1 MVKPERADVSVV
13 AANSTPATCF
23 ANEHLLHTP
32 TPATDSLRSAAG
44 ARVVPGRL
52 ASKLGDPVPDARS
65 LDARWAIRS
74 SGAFSRSRFVR
85 FVWRP
90 VLSDPVSDSRGAEAQ
105 FVRDPH
111 GERARHRQDASERC
125 VRSPHERRRAWTRT
139 YVRIAYRMQP
149 NGRASPPPPSPRG
162 GPRCPELFSI
172 CSVLTSIWRTRSR
185 VRPTSLADLL
195 QRHRARRGRGRS
207 AARSRAARG
216 RAARAAPP
224 GRRRRA

>member
-74 SGAFSRSRFVR
+74 EWRVFAEPFRSVR
-85 FVWRP
+85 LET

-105 FVRDPH
+105 FVRDPTVREP
-111 GERARHRQDASERC
+111 GIDKTRQNVAFDPPTRG
-125 VRSPHERRRAWTRT
+125 VVLGHERMFA
-139 YVRIAYRMQP
+139 RISDATQW
-149 NGRASPPPPSPRG
+149 PS
-162 GPRCPELFSI
+162 
-172 CSVLTSIWRTRSR
+172 
-185 VRPTSLADLL
+185 
-195 QRHRARRGRGRS
+195 
-207 AARSRAARG
+207 
-216 RAARAAPP
+216 
-224 GRRRRA
+224 